1 MNVVIDMMN
10 NKAMHIYNKE
20 KRRRNTAGFTMA
32 ELLIVIAIIGVLA
45 GVSFIAVQSHQK
57 SMTQLQY
64 DAIAKEIFV
73 AAQNHLTLAKS
84 ENYLNSDTKGNAG
97 NAEADIESGTGD
109 SAVYNKDIYYFTS
122 SDFTATGTS
131 ILDQM
136 LPFGSIEL
144 ISGGNFIIRYQPN
157 AARVLDVFYWTNGSS
172 KYDANLSG
180 SDYPTLVGEKTSESN
195 RHVNYDGVGLLGWFG
210 GEQAV
215 ETGAYLKA
223 PLVEVKNEERLLVK
237 VTDTNIKGA
246 DDIKALNPMLKLI
259 IEGKSSGAKAVIPL
273 TAMQGNKSA
282 ALVKPD
288 TYGTSRLVD
297 VVNDQGSTEV
307 TYTIVLDDI
316 TTKGMQFAKLS
327 TIPVTDVL
335 SISFD
340 PTQTEKAFWPG
351 ENIKVQAVS
360 YSNLALTNIAYSGE
374 WIVNSLFADV
384 KQETNVTKALINNI
398 RHLEN
403 LNEDIS
409 EVVYSKEP
417 FASDASVHAVQTTN
431 LVWADSTNTT
441 VPSFTKVIKDV
452 KTKESGTSV
461 SVINI
466 YDKAGKAT
474 GNDCFLPVKV
484 TAKPLHYEGQSS
496 VTVQDVERKENHSIK
511 GIVVKNTA
519 DVTYPSEIIP
529 VAIDAGGLFSTLTFD
544 TIENLELIDF
554 NINITAGDAGALGG
568 TLTGKS
574 NTSKISNVIA
584 YNTPEFETV
593 VANTDSTKTTVTTGV
608 GNAGGLIGKT
618 AGSGWT
624 IEKSAAALIVKS
636 TGGNAGGLI
645 GMVSASMTVT
655 GCYSGGHTIVTDSGA
670 VEYHKTNFNVTSD
683 ATAGVAGGL
692 IGASTG
698 MTVEKSYSTCSVK
711 GVTAGGLI
719 GNPAGGS
726 ATACYATG
734 RIYVPTDERGNPVK
748 KNVGA
753 FAGSTTLSA
762 NGCYYYEIIN
772 ELEDNTNGGF
782 IYLSN
787 LANDTSI
794 AQIKALDI
802 SAEEY
807 NIFVGTSTTWKGA
820 TTYNISLSTYYG
832 GKYNLKT
839 VEQLGALLQ
848 AEVKDG
854 DGNVTTPADFVAT
867 HYGDWPVPEIFVV
880 NTK

>member
-1 MNVVIDMMN
+1 MI
-10 NKAMHIYNKE
+10 KCRHKQS
-20 KRRRNTAGFTMA
+20 AGFTMA
-32 ELLIVIAIIGVLA
+32 ELLIVIAIIGILA
-45 GVSFIAVQSHQK
+45 GVSFIAVQTHQK

-84 ENYLNSDTKGNAG
+84 ENYQDTDAQIHGRGTA
-97 NAEADIESGTGD
+97 AADV
-109 SAVYNKDIYYFTS
+109 SADADKQGADGSTTVYNKDIFYFYSEDSRTN
-122 SDFTATGTS
+122 S

-136 LPFGSIEL
+136 LPFGSVEL
-144 ISGGNFIIRYQPN
+144 ITGGKYIIRYQPN
-157 AARVLDVFYWTNGSS
+157 AARVLDVFYWTDGSN
-172 KYDANLSG
+172 KYDANISINDSNKAALYKS
-180 SDYPTLVGEKTSESN
+180 LVDSYRDEAHKSYSS
-195 RHVNYDGVGLLGWFG
+195 GLLGWFG

-215 ETGAYLKA
+215 ETGAYLNA
-223 PLVEVKNEERLLVK
+223 PAVEVINEERLLVK
-237 VTDTNIKGA
+237 VTDTNIKAA

-259 IEGKSSGAKAVIPL
+259 IEGESSKAKAVIPL
-273 TAMQGNKSA
+273 TAMQSNKSA

-327 TIPVTDVL
+327 TIPVTDIL

-384 KQETNVTKALINNI
+384 KNEINTNEAKALINNI

-409 EVVYSKEP
+409 GVVYSKDP
-417 FASDASVHAVQTTN
+417 FASDAFVHAVQTTN
-431 LVWADSTNTT
+431 LVWADSTDTT
-441 VPSFTKVIKDV
+441 VPSFTKAIKDV
-452 KTKESGTSV
+452 KTAESGTSV
-461 SVINI
+461 SAINI
-466 YDKAGKAT
+466 YDKEGKAT

-496 VTVQDVERKENHSIK
+496 VTVQDMERKENHSIK
-511 GIVVKNTA
+511 GIVVKNTP
-519 DVTYPSEIIP
+519 DVTYPSEIPP
-529 VAIDAGGLFSTLTFD
+529 VAIDAGGLFGALTFD

-554 NINITAGDAGALGG
+554 NINVSAGDAGALGG
-568 TLTGKS
+568 LLTGKT
-574 NTSKISNVIA
+574 NASKISNVIA
-584 YNTPEFETV
+584 YNTPKFEV
-593 VANTDSTKTTVTTGV
+593 VLANADPTKTTVTTGV

-618 AGSGWT
+618 EGSGWT

-636 TGGNAGGLI
+636 TKGNAGGLI
-645 GMVSASMTVT
+645 GTVSASMTVT
-655 GCYSGGHTIVTDSGA
+655 GCYSGGHTRVTDL
-670 VEYHKTNFNVTSD
+670 EYDKTNFNVTSE
-683 ATAGVAGGL
+683 ATAGIAGGL
-692 IGASTG
+692 IGTSTG

-711 GVTAGGLI
+711 GATAGGLI
-719 GNPAGGS
+719 GKPAGGS
-726 ATACYATG
+726 ATKCYATG
-734 RIYVPTDERGNPVK
+734 RIYVPTDDSGNPVK

-753 FAGSTTLSA
+753 FAGSTTLRA
-762 NGCYYYEIIN
+762 NDCYYYEIIN

-787 LANDTSI
+787 LANDTSNP
-794 AQIKALDI
+794 QIKALDI

-807 NIFVGTSTTWKGA
+807 NKFVETSTTWKRA
-820 TTYNISLSTYYG
+820 EPYNTSLSTYYG
-832 GKYNLKT
+832 GKYNLQT
-839 VEQLGALLQ
+839 VEQLGVTLQ
-848 AEVKDG
+848 AEDKDAS
-854 DGNVTTPADFVAT
+854 GNITTPADFVAT
-867 HYGDWPVPEIFVV
+867 HYGDWPAPEIFVV
-880 NTK
+880 NTKTE